1 MLDRSFFIGT
11 GWKMNK
17 TLAEGL
23 EFSRALADAENSFH
37 SSIRPFIVPPFT
49 ILREMA
55 SVLSGCRTKV
65 GAQNMHWETT
75 GQWTGEISPLM
86 LTDCDLDFVEIGHSE
101 RRENF
106 NETDHSVGLKVAS
119 AVRHGLVPVMCIGET
134 LAIKDAGQTDFF
146 LQNQVQIGLSEL
158 KPSEKNSP
166 IVIAYE
172 PIWAI
177 GEEGTPASTD
187 YAAKRHKS
195 ISEVSTKILGREPAV
210 IYGGSVNLD
219 NCVEL
224 IEQPEINGLFIGRA
238 ALDPKG
244 FIDIVSLVS
253 DCLSRQ
259 IKHQ

>member
-1 MLDRSFFIGT
+1 MKTWIGT
-11 GWKMNK
+11 SWKMNK
-17 TLAEGL
+17 RL
-23 EFSRALADAENSFH
+23 EEALDYSKKLVEH
-37 SSIRPFIVPPFT
+37 PGHQHDDIIRFIAAPFT
-49 ILREMA
+49 CARQVKELLGHTEI
-55 SVLSGCRTKV
+55 KV
-65 GAQNMHWETT
+65 GAQNMHWETS

-86 LTDCDLDFVEIGHSE
+86 LTDCGLDFVEIGHSE

-106 NETDHSVGLKVAS
+106 NETDYSVGLKVAA
-119 AVRHGLVPVMCIGET
+119 AVRHGLVPLMCIGET
-134 LAIKDAGQTDFF
+134 LAIKDSGQADEF
-146 LQNQVQIGLSEL
+146 LQNQIQIGLGEL
-158 KPSEKNSP
+158 KPAEKNSP
-166 IVIAYE
+166 VVIAYE

-177 GEEGTPASTD
+177 GEGGTPASTD
-187 YAAKRHKS
+187 YAAERHKS
-195 ISEVSTKILGREPAV
+195 ISKVATDILRYEPAV

>member
-1 MLDRSFFIGT
+1 MKTWIGT
-11 GWKMNK
+11 SWKMNK
-17 TLAEGL
+17 CLEEALDYAKKLIEHPGL
-23 EFSRALADAENSFH
+23 PHDDIVR
-37 SSIRPFIVPPFT
+37 FIAAPFT
-49 ILREMA
+49 CARQVKEL
-55 SVLSGCRTKV
+55 LSHTEIKV

-86 LTDCDLDFVEIGHSE
+86 LTDCGLDFVEIGHSE

-106 NETDHSVGLKVAS
+106 NEIDHSVGLRVA
-119 AVRHGLVPVMCIGET
+119 AALRHGLVPLMCIGET
-134 LAIKDAGQTDFF
+134 LAIKEAGKADEF
-146 LQNQVQIGLSEL
+146 LQNQIQIGLSEL

-172 PIWAI
+172 PVWAI

-195 ISEVSTKILGREPAV
+195 ISEVATNILGRAPAV

-224 IEQPEINGLFIGRA
+224 IERPEINGLFIGRA

-244 FIDIVSLVS
+244 FIDIISLVS
-253 DCLSRQ
+253 DCLSAR